1 MEKEDQIPP
10 FSDSYYKKGANY
22 MKDFRKSVVYQIYP
36 KSFND
41 TNSDGFGD
49 LKGITVKLD
58 YLKTLGI
65 DYIWLTP
72 FYISPQKDNGYDV
85 ADYCNIDPLFGTMED
100 FDKLVKEANKREID
114 IMLDMVF
121 NHTSTEHKWFKNA
134 LSGDKKYKN
143 YYIFKEPKN
152 GQFPTNWD
160 SKFGGS
166 AWEYVKEFNEYYLHL
181 YDATQADLNWE
192 NEEVRKEVFDIVNF
206 WIKKGVR
213 GFRFDVINVISKPME
228 YKDDNNGDGRS
239 FYTDG
244 PNIHNYLKQLNKE
257 TFGRYKDIITVGEMS
272 STTIDNC
279 VKYSNPKEEELSM
292 VFNFHHLKV
301 DYKDGDKWSL
311 MDFDFIKLKNL
322 FNHWQVGMEEGNG
335 WNAVFWCNHDQPRI
349 VSRFGDDKK
358 YHKESAKMLAT
369 SIHLLRG
376 TPYIYQGE
384 EIGMTNCYYDTI
396 NSYRDVESIN
406 FYNILK
412 SEGKT
417 EEEIIK
423 ILQSKS
429 RDNSRSPMQWD
440 NSTNAGF
447 TIREPWIETC
457 KNYKSINV
465 ESSLKDNNSIFYH
478 YQKLIKLRKEYDI
491 ISYGNFELIL
501 EEDKSIFA
509 YLRNYKNEKLLVIN
523 NFYGKE
529 SLFKLPT
536 ELKLGEYKNKILISN
551 YKDSPTNF
559 REINLRPYESIV
571 YHLEKKS
578 KKC

>member
-1 MEKEDQIPP
+1 
-10 FSDSYYKKGANY
+10 
-22 MKDFRKSVVYQIYP
+22 MKDFKKSVVYQIYP

-41 TNSDGFGD
+41 TNGDGFGD
-49 LKGITVKLD
+49 LKGITLKLD
-58 YLKTLGI
+58 YLKTLGV

-85 ADYCNIDPLFGTMED
+85 EDYCNIDPLFGTMED
-100 FDKLVKEANKREID
+100 FENLIIEANKRGID
-114 IMLDMVF
+114 VMLDMVF
-121 NHTSTEHKWFKNA
+121 NHTSTEHIWFKHA
-134 LSGDKKYKN
+134 LNGDKKYKN
-143 YYIFKEPKN
+143 YYIFKKSKN
-152 GQFPTNWD
+152 EQPPTNWQ
-160 SKFGGS
+160 SKFGGP
-166 AWEYVKEFNEYYLHL
+166 AWEYVKEFDEYYLHL
-181 YDATQADLNWE
+181 FDVTQADLNWE

-206 WIKKGVR
+206 WIRKGVK
-213 GFRFDVINVISKPME
+213 GFRFDVINLISKPTK
-228 YKDDNNGDGRS
+228 YKDDTNGDGRS

-257 TFGRYKDIITVGEMS
+257 TFGKYKDIITVGEMS

-279 VKYSNPKEEELSM
+279 IKYSNPREKELSM

-301 DYKDGDKWSL
+301 DYKNGDKWSL
-311 MDFDFIKLKNL
+311 MNFDFIKLKNIL
-322 FNHWQVGMEEGNG
+322 NNWQVGMKNGNG

-384 EIGMTNCYYDTI
+384 EIGMTNCYYDKI
-396 NSYRDVESIN
+396 DYYKDVESIN

-417 EEEIIK
+417 EKEIIK
-423 ILQSKS
+423 ILQAKS

-440 NSTNAGF
+440 NSRNAGF
-447 TIREPWIETC
+447 TKKKPWIKVC
-457 KNYKSINV
+457 KNYKNINV
-465 ESSLKDNNSIFYH
+465 ENSLKDEDSVFYH

-491 ISYGNFELIL
+491 ISYGDFELIL
-501 EEDKSIFA
+501 EEDTSILA
-509 YLRNYKNEKLLVIN
+509 YLRKYKNETLLVIN

-529 SLFKLPT
+529 VLFKLP
-536 ELKLGEYKNKILISN
+536 EKLKLYECKSKILISN
-551 YKDSPTNF
+551 YKNSSKNYK
-559 REINLRPYESIV
+559 EIRLRPYESIV
-571 YHLEKKS
+571 YHLERN
-578 KKC
+578 